1 MSTPQRAGLIAA
13 AIYLAI
19 AIYAVVDDRNAPVG
33 FLPNLKIF
41 LATAP
46 FSIPLSWAGFEPD
59 LRSLGIVCLL
69 VTATTALVYRVTWG
83 LTRLFGG

>member
-1 MSTPQRAGLIAA
+1 MNTPQRTGLIAA

-19 AIYAVVDDRNAPVG
+19 AVYVVADERTAPVG
-33 FLPNLKIF
+33 FLPNLKTF

-59 LRSLGIVCLL
+59 LRSLGIVIGL
-69 VTATTALVYRVTWG
+69 VAATTALVYRVAWG